1 MEVKWEPCLY
11 TEALLSL
18 SFIPNMK
25 IKAFSSSWRDQ
36 GVRQG
41 RLCPLRTP
49 DLHGKMKYGEE
60 GPAASMIHAVDE
72 ESVD

>member
-1 MEVKWEPCLY
+1 MPCLY
-11 TEALLSL
+11 TEALLRL
-18 SFIPNMK
+18 SFIPNMN
-25 IKAFSSSWRDQ
+25 INAFSSSWRDQ

-41 RLCPLRTP
+41 CLRPLCRP

-60 GPAASMIHAVDE
+60 GPAASMIYNVDE